1 MSTVQLTPEEREME
15 ERDSLE
21 FHAPG
26 GFIAKVRGA
35 AWGSKEVII
44 IIVMIT
50 CTSFLYLERIQS
62 NKGFLEQHTV
72 TQAQNL
78 VTQSM
83 LGSVIKAQ
91 SSLSKEVSDSAEIQ
105 AYVLSLP
112 QVQREKLNLSMPPAL
127 RARIRQGSQ

>member
-1 MSTVQLTPEEREME
+1 MKTDGDNSI
-15 ERDSLE
+15 E
-21 FHAPG
+21 FSAPG
-26 GFIAKVRGA
+26 FAGKVRGA
-35 AWGSKEVII
+35 AWTSREVIVV
-44 IIVMIT
+44 IVMIS
-50 CTSFLYLERIQS
+50 CTAFLYIERIQS
-62 NKGFLEQHTV
+62 NKGFIDQHAV

-91 SSLSKEVSDSAEIQ
+91 SELSRGLSESAEIQ

-112 QVQREKLNLSMPPAL
+112 QAQRERLNLSMPPTL